1 MNNDSKITLS
11 AEEVQLVNN
20 TGWILTKRKIMDK
33 VALLLGSLSER
44 QRVILGAHPW
54 LPAEVTGIAPKIS
67 KGENY
72 LQLPYML
79 LDNPRCFKQ
88 ADVFAI
94 RTMFWWGNSFSVT
107 LHLAGKYK
115 LEYQEKLLE
124 QLNNNDIALFL
135 CVHEDQ
141 WHHHF
146 EAGNYL
152 PVKQL
157 GKAAVEQEVINKP
170 FVKVAKRFPLQEWN
184 AMPGLLEN
192 AFEDLLKMLEG

>member
-1 MNNDSKITLS
+1 MNKDSKITLS

-20 TGWILTKRKIMDK
+20 TDWILTKRKIMDK

-54 LPAEVTGIAPKIS
+54 LPAEATGTSPKIS

-79 LDNPRCFKQ
+79 LDHPRYFKRE
-88 ADVFAI
+88 DFFAI
-94 RTMFWWGNSFSVT
+94 RTMFWWGNFFSVT
-107 LHLAGKYK
+107 LHLSGKFK
-115 LEYQEKLLE
+115 MQYQEKLLHE
-124 QLNNNDIALFL
+124 LNKNDRALFL
-135 CVHEDQ
+135 CVHEGQ

-152 PVKQL
+152 PVNQME
-157 GKAAVEQEVINKP
+157 KAVMEQEIINKP
-170 FVKVAKRFPLQEWN
+170 FVKVAKRFPLQEWD
-184 AMPGLLEN
+184 ALPGLLEN